1 MTISQTID
9 YINHRYGEICYEID
23 NGEILTIFTKFSI
36 WKIYKGDLK
45 RIGRYILY
53 HSNHDDAT
61 RNGCVGQYFHYQCD
75 SMDIN
80 FLIYYAALHDY
91 TFGALDYLEFL
102 SKANYFYLGRNLLES
117 TEKFSFLTDSK
128 WDY

>member
-61 RNGCVGQYFHYQCD
+61 RNGRVG
-75 SMDIN
+75 
-80 FLIYYAALHDY
+80 
-91 TFGALDYLEFL
+91 
-102 SKANYFYLGRNLLES
+102 
-117 TEKFSFLTDSK
+117 
-128 WDY
+128 